1 MVANMLNLPVYARAG
16 IYYFHTRVA
25 GTQIKRSLGT
35 RDKVVAIIKASKLM
49 EALMAIDPAGIRTY
63 EIDLKNGLLKSD
75 GVEDHGRM
83 MEALAVLTAHK
94 PQVTQ
99 PAAPFKEELSG
110 KQNGLRLL
118 VVLDKFFLLKTH
130 LKQSTNIA
138 YKSVI
143 GDFSNFLKK
152 PLIQNIGVSDVTRY
166 QENLARNKNQSRTID
181 SKIGTIRLLMNFAI
195 KQGYYFEKNPAE
207 NRNLLTKKQKMT
219 GGYAIFEEYEI
230 IQIFNSQFMKMA
242 KANDL
247 DYYWTLV
254 LGLATGC
261 RISEIT
267 SLKADQ
273 FKLSSGGTHYIK
285 IVDSKTNAGLREIPY
300 PYFLHKEL
308 KEFIEGKD
316 QVFKYKLRLG
326 KGSGNAVGKKFARH
340 LFDLKITREKLV
352 FHSLRKFVNNM
363 FLKNHVQFEPRCQF
377 FGHEIDSVNVQTYSN
392 KFSVDELFKKIESP
406 QNEILKMAGITSF

>member
-1 MVANMLNLPVYARAG
+1 MLNLPVYARAG
-16 IYYFHTRVA
+16 IYYFHTRV
-25 GTQIKRSLGT
+25 GGKQIKRSLGT
-35 RDKVVAIIKASKLM
+35 RNKVIAIIKASQML
-49 EALMAIDPAGIRTY
+49 EAVMSSDFPNIRRL
-63 EIDLKNGLLKSD
+63 EIDLKNGVFKSD
-75 GVEDHGRM
+75 GEDDHRRLLETL
-83 MEALAVLTAHK
+83 EALKGAGFLPSGSVAM
-94 PQVTQ
+94 
-99 PAAPFKEELSG
+99 PAAPLKEEFSAQ
-110 KQNGLRLL
+110 QNGLRLIG
-118 VVLDKFFLLKTH
+118 VLDKFFLLKTH

-143 GDFSNFLKK
+143 GDFNNFLKN

-166 QENLARNKNQSRTID
+166 QEHLARNKNQSRTID

-195 KQGYYFEKNPAE
+195 KQGYYFAKNPAE

-219 GGYAIFEEYEI
+219 GGYAIFEEDEI
-230 IQIFNSQFMKMA
+230 SQIFNSQFMKMA

-308 KEFIEGKD
+308 KEFISGKD
-316 QVFKYKLRLG
+316 QIFKYKLRLG
-326 KGSGNAVGKKFARH
+326 KGSGNAVGKKFSRH
-340 LFDLKITREKLV
+340 LIEEKITREKLV

-363 FLKNHVQFEPRCQF
+363 FLKNQVQFEPRCQF

-392 KFSVDELFKKIESP
+392 KFSVDELFKQIEVP
-406 QNEILKMAGITSF
+406 QNEILKLAGINQF

>member
-1 MVANMLNLPVYARAG
+1 MLNLPVYARAG
-16 IYYFHTRVA
+16 IYYFHSRI
-25 GTQIKRSLGT
+25 GGKQIKKSLGT
-35 RDKVVAIIKASKLM
+35 RNKLVAIIKATKILETLM
-49 EALMAIDPAGIRTY
+49 KIDLSGIRTY

-75 GVEDHGRM
+75 GVEDHQRM
-83 MEALAVLTAHK
+83 MEALGVLTAHK
-94 PQVTQ
+94 PQVSQ
-99 PAAPFKEELSG
+99 PAAPPKEEFSA
-110 KQNGLRLL
+110 QQHGLRLL
-118 VVLDKFFLLKTH
+118 GVLDKFFLLKTH

-143 GDFSNFLKK
+143 GDFSNFLKN

-195 KQGYYFEKNPAE
+195 KQGYYFAKNPAE

-219 GGYAIFEEYEI
+219 GGYAIFEEDEI
-230 IQIFNSQFMKMA
+230 RQIFNSQFLKLA
-242 KANDL
+242 KTKDL

-273 FKLSSGGTHYIK
+273 FKLSSGGTHSIK

-300 PYFLHKEL
+300 PYFLHKEI
-308 KEFIEGKD
+308 KEFIFGKD
-316 QVFKYKLRLG
+316 QIFKYKLRLG
-326 KGSGNAVGKKFARH
+326 KGSGNAVGKKFSRH
-340 LFDLKITREKLV
+340 LFEEKITREKLV

-363 FLKNHVQFEPRCQF
+363 FLKNQVQFEPRCQF

-392 KFSVDELFKKIESP
+392 KFSVDELFKQTEAP
-406 QNEILKMAGITSF
+406 QNEILKLAGITSF